1 MALATAIDKVQH
13 KAQVLA
19 QVLARV
25 LALAVVPAVGC
36 TALLLTACTV
46 PLRPASKVV
55 SPRVAITP
63 IDVTT
68 TYIATYGHHYAHGQ
82 YAVVQVCV
90 QPDGAIAS
98 TRIVISSAQKN
109 FDESAL
115 TWARQAHYQPQL
127 ANGQPVYACQDV
139 RVEINTRREDS
150 VGRGADSA
158 LG

>member
-1 MALATAIDKVQH
+1 MALETATG
-13 KAQVLA
+13 
-19 QVLARV
+19 
-25 LALAVVPAVGC
+25 ALREKTLAVGC
-36 TALLLTACTV
+36 AGLLLAACAAHI
-46 PLRPASKVV
+46 RPPAEHT
-55 SPRVAITP
+55 PAPVAITP

-98 TRIVISSAQKN
+98 TRIVISSAQKT

-115 TWARQAHYQPQL
+115 GWARQAHYQPQRE
-127 ANGQPVYACQDV
+127 NGQAVFGCQEV
-139 RVEINTRREDS
+139 RVEINLRRDNS

>member
-1 MALATAIDKVQH
+1 MALATATGIVQ
-13 KAQVLA
+13 LRT
-19 QVLARV
+19 LS
-25 LALAVVPAVGC
+25 LGC
-36 TALLLTACTV
+36 AALLLAGCASTI
-46 PLRPASKVV
+46 RP
-55 SPRVAITP
+55 PVARAPAPVIVTP
-63 IDVTT
+63 VDVTT

-90 QPDGAIAS
+90 APDGAIAS

-115 TWARQAHYQPQL
+115 TWARQAHYQPQRE
-127 ANGQPVYACQDV
+127 NGQPVYGCQEV
-139 RVEINTRREDS
+139 RVEINVRRDNS